1 MGKIIV
7 FKLGE
12 EEYALDINFVQSI
25 ERIQPI
31 TRVPNAPSYVKGLIN
46 LRGNIIPII
55 DLRKKLN
62 MGESVFT
69 DHTRIIITHYE
80 DIELGFIV
88 DQSSDVMDVSL
99 DELEM
104 ELSGRMEFDAFG
116 GIANISGRLIIL
128 LKIEELV
135 KTEAH
140 SSRFNF

>member
-1 MGKIIV
+1 MEMVKIIV

-12 EEYALDINFVQSI
+12 EEYALDIEFVQSI

-31 TRVPNAPSYVKGLIN
+31 TRVPNAPSYVKGLMN
-46 LRGNIIPII
+46 LRGNVIPII

-62 MGESVFT
+62 IGEANFT
-69 DHTRIIITHYE
+69 DHTRIIISKYE

-88 DQSSDVMDVSL
+88 DQTSDVIDVSR

-116 GIANISGRLIIL
+116 GIVNFSGRLIIL
-128 LKIEELV
+128 LKMEELV
-135 KTEAH
+135 KTEVK
-140 SSRFNF
+140 